1 MRFGGAW
8 LQRKGLVCL
17 QSTVFPRLEDYVP
30 QQCEDKMSF
39 NNVNKERGLAGRWG
53 TGCGVLFVEGK
64 L

>member
-1 MRFGGAW
+1 MRFGGA
-8 LQRKGLVCL
+8 CL
-17 QSTVFPRLEDYVP
+17 QSTVLPRLEDYVP

-39 NNVNKERGLAGRWG
+39 NNVDKERGLAGRWG